1 MYQAAGNFHLV
12 DKVILRARLF
22 NVLRLDLGQRFHG
35 TLDDFVGRLLF
46 FLDVI
51 IAAVAH
57 LGLDE
62 DFWLAIFDGIV
73 LDFVCII
80 QLFFEAHRVFV
91 GLRVLVLVSLLRNL
105 NVGEF
110 WYH

>member
-1 MYQAAGNFHLV
+1 M
-12 DKVILRARLF
+12 R
-22 NVLRLDLGQRFHG
+22 
-35 TLDDFVGRLLF
+35 RLLV
-46 FLDVI
+46 FLDVV

-62 DFWLAIFDGIV
+62 DFGLAIFDGIV

-80 QLFFEAHRVFV
+80 QLFFEARGVLV
-91 GLRVLVLVSLLRNL
+91 RLRVLVLVSLLRNL
-105 NVGEF
+105 NVGQF